1 MPFNDS
7 IRIGASGA
15 TGFNVARSLR
25 FNSADN
31 AYLERT
37 VSTTSSRTTFT
48 YSCWVKRT
56 NITTAESMVLM
67 GSNLTSGTA
76 HTAISFDTN
85 DTFALR
91 ARNPVGGDG
100 ATATTTVF
108 RDPTAWM
115 HVMYVVDTPQVGVQT
130 VRQKVFVNGVEQPAT
145 VLTTH
150 LVNSQLNIN
159 LINTR
164 MAIGAVYYNGTN
176 ETDRGEF
183 YLAEVNYVDGLAL
196 TPASFTETDVLTG
209 QLIPKKYV
217 GAYGTNGYRLTFS
230 DNSSVSALG
239 TDTSGNGN
247 NLTPNNFATTDAVL
261 DTPTN
266 NFCTLNPIGRT
277 NKTESEGNLETKAT
291 GNAWRTGSSTFHM
304 SSGKWYWE
312 VHITAIGSYQMHG
325 IVPAVRGNF
334 TTTFNADVYPGSYS
348 NEWGYRNNGILYNN
362 ASGTSS
368 WGATY
373 TNGDILSFA
382 LDMDNGTLDI
392 KKNNVATGSQ
402 ITGISGEYRPAF
414 TNWATTSITN
424 VNFGQDSSFAGEKTA
439 QGNKDSN
446 GQGDFYY
453 APPSGYLAL
462 CSANL
467 PTPPILLPEKYF
479 ETLLYTGNGTTNAI
493 TGLEFSPD
501 LVWLKR
507 RSGGNNGHRWFDVLR
522 GPLIDIRSDSTAVNS
537 AAASALSSF
546 DSNGFTVIND
556 DGNGNLN
563 NTPFVAW
570 NWDAGATDGKTYTVT
585 VVASGGGNKF
595 RFDGFAQDAVTLDLA
610 EGGTYIFN
618 YPSGHPFRFSTVAD
632 GTHGGGSEY
641 TTGVTEVSTTQIKIT
656 VAASAPQLYYYCSI
670 HSGMGGAINTNSTQG
685 SSNFDGALQS
695 IVKVNQTAGFSIVK
709 WTSGGSD
716 ASVGHGLGVKP
727 AITIQKRI
735 VGAVSNWSVY
745 YDFRDGSYDYIRL
758 NLDSAHLSSS
768 ASVPT
773 SSVFYQTYG
782 SGTMIGYCF
791 SEVAG
796 YSKFGVYKGNGSTTD
811 GAYVHTGFRPALVII
826 KANQVSGVS
835 WNIYDNK
842 RDPDNLVTQ
851 LLRPNLNTA
860 ESTGVSAV
868 LDFLANGFK
877 LRGSAGSTNAS
888 SREYI
893 YFAFAESPFKNSRA
907 R

>member
-15 TGFNVARSLR
+15 TGFEIARSLR
-25 FNSADN
+25 FNSVDN

-48 YSCWVKRT
+48 YSCWVKRG
-56 NITTAESMVLM
+56 NITTSESIILM

-76 HTAISFDTN
+76 HVAISFDSN

-91 ARNPVGGDG
+91 ARNPIGGDG
-100 ATATTTVF
+100 STATTTVF

-115 HVMYVVDTPQVGVQT
+115 HVMYVVDTPQVGAQT

-164 MAIGAVYYNGTN
+164 MAIGAVYYNGSN

-266 NFCTLNPIGRT
+266 NFCTLNPLGRT
-277 NKTESEGNLETKAT
+277 NKTESEGNLETRANS
-291 GNAWRTGSSTFHM
+291 NAWRTGSGTFHM

-325 IVPAVRGNF
+325 IVPAVRGNY
-334 TTTFNADVYPGSYS
+334 TTTFNADIYPGSYS
-348 NEWGYRNNGILYNN
+348 NEWAYRNNGILYNN

-439 QGNKDSN
+439 QGNKDSS

-467 PTPPILLPEKYF
+467 PTPPILLPDKYF

-537 AAASALSSF
+537 AASSALSSF

-585 VVASGGGNKF
+585 VVDDSGNKY
-595 RFDGFAQDAVTLDLA
+595 RFDGFGTSAVTLDLA

-618 YPSGHPFRFSTVAD
+618 YPSAHPFRFSTTSD

-641 TTGVTEVSTTQIKIT
+641 TTGVTVLSSTSIQIV
-656 VAASAPQLYYYCSI
+656 VAASAPQLFYYCSI

-709 WTSGGSD
+709 WTSGGST

-758 NLDSAHLSSS
+758 NLDSAGLSSS

-782 SGTMIGYCF
+782 SGTMIAYCF

-796 YSKFGVYKGNGSTTD
+796 YSKFGIYKGNGSTSD
-811 GAYVHTGFRPALVII
+811 GAYIHLGFRPALVIT
-826 KANQVSGVS
+826 KANQVTGVD

-842 RDPDNLVTQ
+842 RDPGNLVNE
-851 LLRPNLNTA
+851 LLRPNLNIAEATA
-860 ESTGVSAV
+860 SSTV

-877 LRGSAGSTNAS
+877 WRGSGGSGNAS
-888 SREYI
+888 NREYI